1 MAIQLVGFCAYGILT
16 AASFWLNSTLNRAMP
31 KPIFNAL
38 LLSTV
43 LIAGCQSSTEE
54 ADNTPSKILDTK
66 HIFKLIP
73 KATTNRMAW
82 ANDVHTI
89 MDELNIERNLS
100 DTCSIIAVVD
110 QESNFVADPQ
120 VPNLG
125 KKSLKEMNER
135 LEKKLGKLM
144 AGYFNDMLKKSPSPD
159 NSFLMQLE
167 HVKTERELDAIYR
180 EMFAFYT
187 QQYKV
192 NLVASAARIIAR
204 QNFEEMFNPITTLG
218 SMQVHIRYAVDHS
231 RSGGNMHKIRDDLYT
246 QYGGLYYGIHRLMTY
261 PAQYD
266 KPIYRFAD
274 YNSGIY
280 SSRNAAFQQMINK
293 LSDQDLSLDGDLL
306 AYDKEGDVLSQTTTT
321 ENALIQLFL
330 QENIMLDAK
339 NIRRDLK
346 KEKQQKF
353 EQTDTYLQVTRL
365 YQEKFKKDAP
375 YAIMPE
381 VVISG
386 PKLSRD
392 YNTNWYASKVDKR
405 YKSCVSRGKQL
416 GFKL

>member
-1 MAIQLVGFCAYGILT
+1 MP
-16 AASFWLNSTLNRAMP
+16 NRTIHAV
-31 KPIFNAL
+31 
-38 LLSTV
+38 LLSV
-43 LIAGCQSSTEE
+43 FSLVGCQSQTEDTE
-54 ADNTPSKILDTK
+54 NKQHKILDTK

-73 KATTNRMAW
+73 SATSNRMAW
-82 ANDVHTI
+82 ANDVHSI
-89 MDELNIERNLS
+89 MDQLKIERNLS
-100 DTCSIIAVVD
+100 NTCSIIAVVD

-125 KKSLKEMNER
+125 KKSIKEMNER
-135 LEKKLGKLM
+135 LEKKLGKKM
-144 AGYFNDMLKKSPSPD
+144 AGYFNDMLAKSPSPD
-159 NSFLMQLE
+159 DNFLMQLE
-167 HVKTERELDAIYR
+167 QVKTERELDNIYR

-187 QQYKV
+187 QQYKI
-192 NLVASAARIIAR
+192 NLVTSAARIIAR
-204 QNFEEMFNPITTLG
+204 QNIEETFNPITTLG
-218 SMQVHIRYAVDHS
+218 SMQVHIRYAIDHT
-231 RSGGNMHKIRDDLYT
+231 RSGSNIHKIRDDLYT

-261 PAQYD
+261 PTQYD

-293 LSDQDLSLDGDLL
+293 LSNQDLSLDGDLL
-306 AYDKEGDVLSQTTTT
+306 AYNKEVDILSAPTTT
-321 ENALIQLFL
+321 ETALGQLFL
-330 QENIMLDAK
+330 DEGILLEAK
-339 NIRRDLK
+339 DIRRDLK
-346 KEKQQKF
+346 KEKKQNF
-353 EQTDTYLQVTRL
+353 EETDTYLQVASL
-365 YQEKFKKDAP
+365 YKEKFKKSAP

-405 YKSCVSRGKQL
+405 YKSCVSRGKQM

>member
-1 MAIQLVGFCAYGILT
+1 MSNQIIRAVVLSALT
-16 AASFWLNSTLNRAMP
+16 LAA
-31 KPIFNAL
+31 
-38 LLSTV
+38 
-43 LIAGCQSSTEE
+43 CQSQNEE
-54 ADNTPSKILDTK
+54 IESQRHRILDTK

-73 KATTNRMAW
+73 SATTNRMAW
-82 ANDVHTI
+82 ANDIHTI

-100 DTCSIIAVVD
+100 DTCAIIAVVD

-135 LEKKLGKLM
+135 LEKKLGKTM

-159 NSFLMQLE
+159 HSFLKQLE
-167 HVKTERELDAIYR
+167 QVKTERELDDIYR

-187 QQYKV
+187 QQYKI
-192 NLVASAARIIAR
+192 NLVTSAARIIAR
-204 QNFEEMFNPITTLG
+204 QNIEETFNPITTLG
-218 SMQVHIRYAVDHS
+218 SMQVHIRYAVENS

-261 PAQYD
+261 PANYN

-293 LSDQDLSLDGDLL
+293 LNDQDLSLDGDLL

-321 ENALIQLFL
+321 ENALMQLFL
-330 QENIMLDAK
+330 QENILLDAK
-339 NIRRDLK
+339 DIRRDLK

-353 EQTDTYLQVTRL
+353 EGTETYIQVMNL
-365 YQEKFKKDAP
+365 YKEKFNKDAP

-392 YNTNWYASKVDKR
+392 YNTNWYASKVEAR
-405 YKSCVSRGKQL
+405 YKKCVSRGKNL

>member
-1 MAIQLVGFCAYGILT
+1 MSNQIIRAVIL
-16 AASFWLNSTLNRAMP
+16 SVFTL
-31 KPIFNAL
+31 
-38 LLSTV
+38 
-43 LIAGCQSSTEE
+43 AGCQSQNEE
-54 ADNTPSKILDTK
+54 IESKQHRILDTK

-73 KATTNRMAW
+73 SSTSNRMAW

-89 MDELNIERNLS
+89 MDELNIERNLT
-100 DTCSIIAVVD
+100 DTCSIIAIVD

-135 LEKKLGKLM
+135 LEKKLGKIM

-159 NSFLMQLE
+159 NSFLKQLE
-167 HVKTERELDAIYR
+167 QVKTERELDDIYR

-187 QQYKV
+187 QQYKI
-192 NLVASAARIIAR
+192 NLVTSAARIIAR
-204 QNFEEMFNPITTLG
+204 QNIEEMFNPITTLG
-218 SMQVHIRYAVDHS
+218 SMQVHIRYAVEHS

-261 PAQYD
+261 PANYS

-293 LSDQDLSLDGDLL
+293 LSDQNLSLDGDLL
-306 AYDKEGDVLSQTTTT
+306 AYNKEGDILPQTTTT
-321 ENALIQLFL
+321 ENALMQLFL
-330 QENIMLDAK
+330 QENILLDAK
-339 NIRRDLK
+339 DIRRDLK

-353 EQTDTYLQVTRL
+353 EQTDTYLQVART
-365 YQEKFKKDAP
+365 YHEKFKKDAP

-405 YKSCVSRGKQL
+405 YKSCVSRGKHL

>member
-1 MAIQLVGFCAYGILT
+1 MSNQIIRAVIL
-16 AASFWLNSTLNRAMP
+16 SVFTL
-31 KPIFNAL
+31 
-38 LLSTV
+38 
-43 LIAGCQSSTEE
+43 AGCQSQNEE
-54 ADNTPSKILDTK
+54 IESKQHRILDTK

-73 KATTNRMAW
+73 SSTSNRMAW

-89 MDELNIERNLS
+89 MDELNIERNLT
-100 DTCSIIAVVD
+100 DTCSIIAIVD

-135 LEKKLGKLM
+135 LEKKLGKTM

-159 NSFLMQLE
+159 NSFLKQLE
-167 HVKTERELDAIYR
+167 QVKTERELDDIYR

-187 QQYKV
+187 QQYKI
-192 NLVASAARIIAR
+192 NLVTSAARIIAR
-204 QNFEEMFNPITTLG
+204 QNIEEMFNPITTLG
-218 SMQVHIRYAVDHS
+218 SMQVHIRYAVEHS

-261 PAQYD
+261 PANYS

-306 AYDKEGDVLSQTTTT
+306 AYNKEGDILPQTTTT
-321 ENALIQLFL
+321 ENALMQLFL
-330 QENIMLDAK
+330 QENILLDAK
-339 NIRRDLK
+339 DIRRDLK

-353 EQTDTYLQVTRL
+353 EETDTYLQVNRI
-365 YQEKFKKDAP
+365 YHEKFKKD
-375 YAIMPE
+375 
-381 VVISG
+381 
-386 PKLSRD
+386 
-392 YNTNWYASKVDKR
+392 
-405 YKSCVSRGKQL
+405 
-416 GFKL
+416 

>member
-1 MAIQLVGFCAYGILT
+1 MSNQIIRAVILS
-16 AASFWLNSTLNRAMP
+16 ALTL
-31 KPIFNAL
+31 
-38 LLSTV
+38 
-43 LIAGCQSSTEE
+43 AGCQSQNEE
-54 ADNTPSKILDTK
+54 VESKQHRILDTK

-73 KATTNRMAW
+73 SATSNRMAW

-100 DTCSIIAVVD
+100 DTCSIIAVID

-135 LEKKLGKLM
+135 LEKKLGKTM

-159 NSFLMQLE
+159 NSFLKQLE
-167 HVKTERELDAIYR
+167 QVKTERELDDIYR

-187 QQYKV
+187 QQYKI
-192 NLVASAARIIAR
+192 NLVTSAARIIAR
-204 QNFEEMFNPITTLG
+204 QNIEEMFNPITTLG
-218 SMQVHIRYAVDHS
+218 SMQVHIRYAAEHS

-261 PAQYD
+261 PANYS

-306 AYDKEGDVLSQTTTT
+306 AYNKEGDILSQITTT
-321 ENALIQLFL
+321 ENALMQLFL
-330 QENIMLDAK
+330 QENILLDAK
-339 NIRRDLK
+339 DIRRDLK

-405 YKSCVSRGKQL
+405 YKSCVSRGKNL

>member
-1 MAIQLVGFCAYGILT
+1 MKLRLT
-16 AASFWLNSTLNRAMP
+16 
-31 KPIFNAL
+31 FNVL
-38 LLSTV
+38 LLSIFSLV
-43 LIAGCQSSTEE
+43 GCQSQNEE
-54 ADNTPSKILDTK
+54 AESKQHKILDTK

-73 KATTNRMAW
+73 AATSNRMAW

-89 MDELNIERNLS
+89 MDTLKIQRNLS

-110 QESNFVADPQ
+110 QESNFIADPQ

-125 KKSLKEMNER
+125 KKSIKEMNER
-135 LEKKLGKLM
+135 LEKKLGKTM
-144 AGYFNDMLKKSPSPD
+144 AGYFNNMLTKSPSPD
-159 NSFLMQLE
+159 DNFLNQLE
-167 HVKTERELDAIYR
+167 QVKTERELDSIYR
-180 EMFAFYT
+180 QMFDFYT
-187 QQYKV
+187 KQYKI
-192 NLVASAARIIAR
+192 NLVTSAARIIGR
-204 QNFEEMFNPITTLG
+204 QNIEETFNPINTLG
-218 SMQVHIRYAVDHS
+218 SMQVHIRYAIDHS
-231 RSGGNMHKIRDDLYT
+231 RSGGNIHKIRDDLYT

-261 PAQYD
+261 PTQYD

-293 LSDQDLSLDGDLL
+293 LSDVDLTLDGDLL
-306 AYDKEGDVLSQTTTT
+306 AYDKEGDILSEPTST
-321 ENALIQLFL
+321 ETALAQLFL
-330 QENIMLDAK
+330 EKNILVDAK
-339 NIRRDLK
+339 DIRRDLK
-346 KEKQQKF
+346 KEKLQKF
-353 EQTDTYLQVTRL
+353 EDTETYDLVMGL
-365 YQEKFKKDAP
+365 YEEKFNKAAP

-405 YKSCVSRGKQL
+405 YKTCVSRGKQL